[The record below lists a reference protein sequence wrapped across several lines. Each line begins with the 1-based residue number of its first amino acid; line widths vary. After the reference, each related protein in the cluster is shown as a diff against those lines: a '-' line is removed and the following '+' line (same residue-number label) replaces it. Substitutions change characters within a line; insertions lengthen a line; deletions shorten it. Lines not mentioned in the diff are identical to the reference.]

1 MKKAFITGISGMDG
15 SHLTELLLDK
25 GYEVSGLIR
34 RASTFNDERIR
45 HIKNDNL
52 RLFHGDSTDACCIRS
67 ILDKVQPDEVY
78 NLSSP
83 SHVAESFLTPLYSM
97 QATGMGTL
105 ILLDAI
111 KEVNPKIKFYNAATS
126 ELFGSTKIIPQNE
139 DTPFNICSPYAAA
152 KAYSYHITKNYRNS
166 YNLHAS
172 NGILFNHTS
181 ERQLP
186 TFISRKIT
194 YGISQILAGKQD
206 VLTLG
211 NLYSLRDMGYSPN
224 YCDAMWRILQHSEPL
239 DIIVATNESY
249 TIKQFVEEAFKNIDI
264 DLQWRGSGL
273 DEEAFDPKTNK
284 LWVKIDPAYF
294 RPQEVDYLKGD
305 YSLAKE
311 ILGWQPTITFKEII
325 NTMMKHD
332 LKEAGISL

>member
-1 MKKAFITGISGMDG
+1 MDG

-25 GYEVSGLIR
+25 GYEVTGLIR
-34 RASTFNDERIR
+34 RASTFNDERLR

-52 RLFHGDSTDACCIRS
+52 KLVHGDSMDACCIRS

-97 QATGMGTL
+97 QVTGMGTL

-126 ELFGSTKIIPQNE
+126 ELFGSTKTIPQNE
-139 DTPFNICSPYAAA
+139 ETSFNICSPYAAA
-152 KAYSYHITKNYRNS
+152 KAYSYYITKNYRNS

-211 NLYSLRDMGYSPN
+211 NLYSLRDMGYSPD
-224 YCDAMWRILQHSEPL
+224 YCDAMWRILQHNEPL
-239 DIIVATNESY
+239 DIVISTNESY

-264 DLQWRGSGL
+264 DIQWTGEGL
-273 DEEAFDPKTNK
+273 NEEGYDANTNK
-284 LWVKIDPAYF
+284 TLVKIDPKYF

-305 YSLAKE
+305 YSRAKE
-311 ILGWQPTITFKEII
+311 ILDWTPTIKFKEII
-325 NTMMKHD
+325 QIMMTHD
-332 LKEAGISL
+332 LKEVGIKL